1 MKNTIEDQARS
12 ELVLSQSEITKI
24 MKHVTLGKPE
34 GTQEG

>member
-12 ELVLSQSEITKI
+12 ELVLSQSEITEI
-24 MKHVTLGKPE
+24 MKHVSLGKPE